1 MSLILEA
8 LRKSEAERRR
18 DSAPD
23 VALEL
28 PPAPV
33 RSARAAPAWLWPLL
47 AATLALTV
55 LGSWWGANRIARS
68 EASPAPAPA
77 SREPQAPSPED
88 AGLPRIVP
96 HAAPAATTAPSRPQ
110 GMQPEVAIQAPA
122 PQPEAAPVARATP
135 AFAPPA
141 TASSSTAAP
150 TPSPTPSPDI
160 AATALPPVKLS
171 MHMWDADPARRF
183 VILDGQRMGEGDRSG
198 GLSVIAIDRTGVVV
212 ERDGQR
218 AHVALP

>member
-28 PPAPV
+28 PPAPA

-47 AATLALTV
+47 AATVALAV
-55 LGSWWGANRIARS
+55 LGSWWGANRIARGDAAT
-68 EASPAPAPA
+68 ASTPAV
-77 SREPQAPSPED
+77 REPQAPAPED

-96 HAAPAATTAPSRPQ
+96 HAAPAATTAPARPQ
-110 GMQPEVAIQAPA
+110 ATQPAVAIQAPA

-135 AFAPPA
+135 AFAPPV
-141 TASSSTAAP
+141 TASSSPAA
-150 TPSPTPSPDI
+150 SPAPAPDI

>member
-47 AATLALTV
+47 AATVALAV

-68 EASPAPAPA
+68 EAAAASTPA

-110 GMQPEVAIQAPA
+110 ATQPAVAIETPA
-122 PQPEAAPVARATP
+122 PPPEAAPVARATP
-135 AFAPPA
+135 AFAAPA
-141 TASSSTAAP
+141 TAIASAAP
-150 TPSPTPSPDI
+150 APSPAPDI